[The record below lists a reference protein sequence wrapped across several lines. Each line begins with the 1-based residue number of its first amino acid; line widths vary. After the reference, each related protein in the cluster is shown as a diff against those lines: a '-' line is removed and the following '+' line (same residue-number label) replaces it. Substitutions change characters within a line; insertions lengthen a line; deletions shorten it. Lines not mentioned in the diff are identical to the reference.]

1 MRVALFMAL
10 TLCGCASKGTIDLK
24 VSQDASNLIEDTME
38 CDYLAQQVYNTT
50 WVINTNP
57 YWNDC
62 MAGRGYSVLGQ

>member
-1 MRVALFMAL
+1 MRVALFVAL

-24 VSQDASNLIEDTME
+24 VSENASNLVEDTME
-38 CDYLAQQVYNTT
+38 CDYLAQQIYDTT

-62 MAGRGYSVLGQ
+62 MAGRGYSVLGK